1 MTQLARGESAHLA
14 VAQPLVGPSVAPA
27 GGRPLPHATPQHDPG
42 LSNMTLSR
50 GERREAGGGRWAD
63 AHCPAA
69 AAKRS
74 NTDIPSARPAIPS
87 TPAAAATGAARAPCG
102 GCATCT
108 AGPVA
113 EGGGASPRTA
123 HRKRQHHACS
133 GACSGRA
140 GARLKE
146 ALTRLAH
153 PLEQA
158 AMCGQRARR
167 GGPRLVRPAPGG

>member
-27 GGRPLPHATPQHDPG
+27 GGRPLPHATPQHDPKPG
-42 LSNMTLSR
+42 REAR
-50 GERREAGGGRWAD
+50 GARREVGGCALPRRRREALEHRHALGQARNPVHAGGCG
-63 AHCPAA
+63 H
-69 AAKRS
+69 RS
-74 NTDIPSARPAIPS
+74 S
-87 TPAAAATGAARAPCG
+87 TSTCG
-102 GCATCT
+102 GCATCS
-108 AGPVA
+108 AGLVA